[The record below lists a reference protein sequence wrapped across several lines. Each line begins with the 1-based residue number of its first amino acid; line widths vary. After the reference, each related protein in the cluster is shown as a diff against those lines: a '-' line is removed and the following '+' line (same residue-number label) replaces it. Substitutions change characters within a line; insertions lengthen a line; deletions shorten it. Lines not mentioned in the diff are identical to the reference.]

1 MVTAR
6 GIICPSQTEGK
17 CQLETLLLL
26 CFSVWIIIWTTD
38 NLAHLTALT
47 NESPNQLMHSAF
59 SEMKKR
65 RKHVKMS
72 PDLKCV
78 PAAATF
84 SSVILCCGDE
94 LCQLSLLCNLIGT
107 QRSIISDVHFPKGT
121 NFNERLS
128 SSLCCLSETFSVIS
142 VPFNKRLWISLRLL
156 LNAAVFQRLSMW
168 QFVCYFPSN
177 APLHVLFTSSLRS
190 SSHRPQLYFSH
201 LAHLSCWQS
210 ITSANS
216 SQMAKVLTLNRQEI
230 RNLEMIIW
238 ALLFY

>member
-107 QRSIISDVHFPKGT
+107 QRSIISDVHFPKVQTLMKGYHP
-121 NFNERLS
+121 LS
-128 SSLCCLSETFSVIS
+128 AAFPRHFQLFQCPLIRGSEF
-142 VPFNKRLWISLRLL
+142 LWD
-156 LNAAVFQRLSMW
+156 
-168 QFVCYFPSN
+168 YF
-177 APLHVLFTSSLRS
+177 
-190 SSHRPQLYFSH
+190 
-201 LAHLSCWQS
+201 
-210 ITSANS
+210 
-216 SQMAKVLTLNRQEI
+216 
-230 RNLEMIIW
+230 
-238 ALLFY
+238 